1 MQPYHSLSLSPEDMV
16 SSISRS
22 LGILNDLARKD
33 RHRQLHVVGSWP
45 LEVKP
50 NFDLAPGVILRSF
63 ETMPPSILQEGTVI
77 AKYKLDGFVS
87 GMAFGV
93 TPNLKTNFGCPEPP
107 MACHP
112 TDTFDR
118 RLAEMINAVGSVIVA
133 FEKDF

>member
-1 MQPYHSLSLSPEDMV
+1 M
-16 SSISRS
+16 
-22 LGILNDLARKD
+22 
-33 RHRQLHVVGSWP
+33 
-45 LEVKP
+45 KP

-107 MACHP
+107 VACHP